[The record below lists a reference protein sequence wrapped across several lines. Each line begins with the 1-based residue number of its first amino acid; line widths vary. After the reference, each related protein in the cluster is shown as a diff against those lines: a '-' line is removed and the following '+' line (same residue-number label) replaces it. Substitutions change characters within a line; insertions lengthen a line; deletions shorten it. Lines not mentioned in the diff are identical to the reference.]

1 MVLEIKKNT
10 EKCKDIMEADVFVF
24 DESSQ
29 KHRYYVEA
37 FDRILRELHGI
48 DKPFG
53 GKDVIMGSHLINSC
67 Q

>member
-1 MVLEIKKNT
+1 
-10 EKCKDIMEADVFVF
+10 MEADVFVS

-29 KHRYYVEA
+29 KHRYYDEA
-37 FDRILRELHGI
+37 LDLILRELHGV

-53 GKDVIMGSHLINSC
+53 GKMSLWEVTMDNAC